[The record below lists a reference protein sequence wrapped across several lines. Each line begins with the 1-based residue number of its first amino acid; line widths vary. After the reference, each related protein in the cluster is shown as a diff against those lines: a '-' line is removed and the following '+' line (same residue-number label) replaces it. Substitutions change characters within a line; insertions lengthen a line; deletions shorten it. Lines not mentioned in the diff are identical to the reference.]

1 MKRDYVPGLCTF
13 FKCSFACILLNLQA
27 EIKMQFRKIFELGA
41 CHVELCRFYAPAAK
55 ILKISEILFVMRI
68 GSGEGSLLEEKDD
81 P

>member
-1 MKRDYVPGLCTF
+1 
-13 FKCSFACILLNLQA
+13 
-27 EIKMQFRKIFELGA
+27 MQFRKIFELGA
-41 CHVELCRFYAPAAK
+41 SHVELCRFYAPAAK